1 MKHRS
6 AFLVLIVVFIL
17 LIGLSCTQRGN
28 TPSALSQASLSVSE
42 TDSPFLTNAQDW
54 TPPVFPG
61 AVADREMDANMT
73 AVATTPQALDETASN
88 CFGFIVHDA
97 VFYAYR
103 SDADQQEIM
112 DFYSKQMAAAG
123 WKRIAIY
130 PADSS
135 LPRWAWQQGI
145 GGRLVACV
153 LLMPMQ
159 DNRTVIYL
167 TVAETN
173 SPQTII
179 EE

>member
-28 TPSALSQASLSVSE
+28 TPSTLSQASINASE
-42 TDSPFLTNAQDW
+42 TRSPLLTSAKEW
-54 TPPVFPG
+54 MPPVFPG
-61 AVADREMDANMT
+61 AIADREMDANMT

-103 SDADQQEIM
+103 SDANEQEIM
-112 DFYSKQMAAAG
+112 DFYSKQMSAAG

-145 GGRLVACV
+145 GGRLVTSV
-153 LLMPMQ
+153 LLIPMQ
-159 DNRTVIYL
+159 DNRTVIYW

-179 EE
+179 DE